1 MLIGSFSKPYS
12 VSSGEERKDNKKMLK
27 GPFETHVE
35 KRLMGICA
43 PYRLLTRITA
53 SHPVW
58 THRPLGPVGVR
69 VGDKCVNIL
78 YIFRAASKWPSAV
91 GEPSLASNTQIL
103 KEVKNK
109 SINK

>member
-69 VGDKCVNIL
+69 VGDK
-78 YIFRAASKWPSAV
+78 
-91 GEPSLASNTQIL
+91 
-103 KEVKNK
+103 KNV
-109 SINK
+109 SIYSTSSELHQNGLQP